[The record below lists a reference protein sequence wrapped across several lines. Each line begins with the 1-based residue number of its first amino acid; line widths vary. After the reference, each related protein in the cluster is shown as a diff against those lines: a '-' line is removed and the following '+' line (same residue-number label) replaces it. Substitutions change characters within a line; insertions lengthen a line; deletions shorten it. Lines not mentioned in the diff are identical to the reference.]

1 MNPHAKETSD
11 GWVDCALTLV
21 VSGIRL
27 AAHSAGA
34 VDTVRCSDRRR
45 AGSVLREWGETTD
58 QLRTTAAELSAP
70 QRSAMDT
77 SEQWFTLDNR
87 AGLIWGSRGREFKS
101 RQPDQNDPLHP
112 T

>member
-1 MNPHAKETSD
+1 MQRRLRTAGSIVRSPS
-11 GWVDCALTLV
+11 L
-21 VSGIRL
+21 L
-27 AAHSAGA
+27 AASVSQHTARERSILCVAAIDAELEVCCESGA
-34 VDTVRCSDRRR
+34 K
-45 AGSVLREWGETTD
+45 
-58 QLRTTAAELSAP
+58 LRTTAAELSAP